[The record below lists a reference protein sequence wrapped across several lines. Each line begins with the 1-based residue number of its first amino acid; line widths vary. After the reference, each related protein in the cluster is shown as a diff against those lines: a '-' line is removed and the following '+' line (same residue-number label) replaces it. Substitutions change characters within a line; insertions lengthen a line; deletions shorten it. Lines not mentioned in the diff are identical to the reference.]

1 MQVKLQKKLET
12 IFGAKIINFEGDEIR
27 DEMKYFSEKTV
38 LSLPIPTHL
47 DLFDLLPLRNLFRK
61 FKLIFVLKQVKI
73 NIFKVINRI

>member
-38 LSLPIPTHL
+38 SSLPIPTHL
-47 DLFDLLPLRNLFRK
+47 DLFDLLPLRDLFRK
-61 FKLIFVLKQVKI
+61 FLI
-73 NIFKVINRI
+73 NICFKTSQDQYLLGHK